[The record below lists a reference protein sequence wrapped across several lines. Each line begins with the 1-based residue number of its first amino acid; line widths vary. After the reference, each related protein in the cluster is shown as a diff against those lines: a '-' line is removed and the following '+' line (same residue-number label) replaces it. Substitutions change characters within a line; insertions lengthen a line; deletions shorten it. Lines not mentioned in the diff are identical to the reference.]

1 MLVTVAWTQPP
12 AVEPLRVGIRAE
24 AERQVVTQFGR
35 LNAEAAKWR
44 VKIEQ
49 AEKRLA
55 SVRVMLADGQITPGD
70 FREMRETFESELLTA
85 KSQLAEAQ
93 QAMENADG
101 LVLKICDLLKNVGS
115 LFASASP
122 SRKTQILKTFFP
134 CGFSILDGK
143 VRTLGINQVV
153 AEICSQ
159 SISYELIEIKN
170 DTPETECVIRGGK
183 ADEDRTRLHHANLL
197 RNLLAA

>member
-1 MLVTVAWTQPP
+1 
-12 AVEPLRVGIRAE
+12 
-24 AERQVVTQFGR
+24 
-35 LNAEAAKWR
+35 
-44 VKIEQ
+44 
-49 AEKRLA
+49 
-55 SVRVMLADGQITPGD
+55 
-70 FREMRETFESELLTA
+70 
-85 KSQLAEAQ
+85 
-93 QAMENADG
+93 MENADG

-183 ADEDRTRLHHANLL
+183 SDGVRTLHANLL